1 MGMRNL
7 LLLNIV
13 LGVALAYAA
22 TREYR
27 KDAQACRLLA
37 TVAGVALMVSL
48 ALLVLQRGS
57 T

>member
-1 MGMRNL
+1 MRDL

-37 TVAGVALMVSL
+37 TVAGVALTVSL

>member
-1 MGMRNL
+1 MRNL

-13 LGVALAYAA
+13 LAVALAYAA

-27 KDAQACRLLA
+27 KDAQASRLLA
-37 TVAGVALMVSL
+37 TVAGVALTVSL